1 MRAAT
6 PSSRTTNTRAS
17 SVAPAQGIVEVG
29 SRSRRNPFIA
39 EETTKKK
46 KRHSA
51 SVRLSS
57 YSAAILAAVAC
68 SSLLLSVSEAAPQFG
83 NKINHD
89 GKRERE
95 TRRSLGILLHCRTAT
110 RPDISQFYSFQI
122 GEFYTIQERRVADF
136 EAPKLWKGRSG
147 SSVCFGHWQGVL
159 FFYFFSTGQ

>member
-39 EETTKKK
+39 EEK

-51 SVRLSS
+51 SARLSS

-110 RPDISQFYSFQI
+110 RPDISQFYSLQI

-136 EAPKLWKGRSG
+136 EAPKL
-147 SSVCFGHWQGVL
+147 
-159 FFYFFSTGQ
+159 